1 MFQMAARLTTV
12 ENQLVNLASLQTL
25 PRRGLHRH
33 LASVVWCQVTVW
45 SPAGME
51 KECNRYNGWLA
62 ELISTKKGES
72 CSELIFMFVS
82 KAQFVFVLQLN
93 PGNSN
98 CQRKLKLLRVI
109 GLSSYRGFEQ
119 KTRNTWFKRFNAYT
133 RITVTLNFEGKKKHV
148 IDFKSEL
155 GKTDKWWQTTDW
167 FQITRLYF
175 SSPGR
180 TVKTVCLRTYKSC
193 DIGKG
198 QFVITHNWN

>member
-1 MFQMAARLTTV
+1 MFQIAARFTTV
-12 ENQLVNLASLQTL
+12 ENQLVNPASFANFASPGTTPSLST
-25 PRRGLHRH
+25 RGLMP
-33 LASVVWCQVTVW
+33 SDGVVPIQWLTRY
-45 SPAGME
+45 
-51 KECNRYNGWLA
+51 RYNGWLA

-72 CSELIFMFVS
+72 CSELIFMFVN

-109 GLSSYRGFEQ
+109 GLSSYKGFEQ

-133 RITVTLNFEGKKKHV
+133 RIIVTLNFEGKKKHV
-148 IDFKSEL
+148 IDLKSEL
-155 GKTDKWWQTTDW
+155 GKTDKWWQITDW
-167 FQITRLYF
+167 FQITRHYF

-198 QFVITHNWN
+198 KFVIIYNWY